1 MNRIHRLTTATLAFL
16 CVTWA
21 ATPAFA
27 QHEDHG
33 KKPASGADAKQ
44 EKSEFAGDPYLLDVD
59 PVTGEKL
66 GPVADQ
72 VIFQHEGRELRFAN
86 EKNQKTFLADP
97 AKYLPELDKKMIAQQ
112 LPYYPLKTCPVS
124 GKELGEMGEPKQLIY
139 RNRLV
144 QLCCGGCEKKLY
156 ADSGKYFADL
166 DAAVIAAQTP
176 TYALKVCAVSGEEFG
191 GEMGDPVPFVAG
203 NRFVKLCCKSCIK
216 KIRKDPLA
224 YYGKLDKAAV
234 EKPIE
239 HAGEHDHGSL

>member
-1 MNRIHRLTTATLAFL
+1 MKHIHRLTTATLALL

-33 KKPASGADAKQ
+33 KQPASGADAKQ

-72 VIFQHEGRELRFAN
+72 IIFQHEGRELRFAN
-86 EKNQKTFLADP
+86 EKNQKAFVADP
-97 AKYLPELDKKMIAQQ
+97 AKYLPELDKKMISQQ

-124 GKELGEMGEPKQLIY
+124 GKELGEMGEPRQIIV

-144 QLCCGGCEKKLY
+144 QLCCNGCEKKLF
-156 ADSGKYFADL
+156 ADTGKYVAAL
-166 DAAVIAAQTP
+166 DAAVVAEQMP
-176 TYALKVCAVSGEEFG
+176 KYALEVCAVSGEEFG
-191 GEMGDPVPFVAG
+191 GEMGDPIPFVAG
-203 NRFVKLCCKSCIK
+203 NRLVKLCCKSCIK

-224 YYGKLDKAAV
+224 FYGKLDKAVALKAK
-234 EKPIE
+234 EAAAAIPKN
-239 HAGEHDHGSL
+239 